1 MLRPAP
7 VLVTVLGV
15 LAFSGSGLEAQN
27 PGPEIRKVRDVVE
40 ALAQKVQEGDLD
52 ALDTLYAEGRGVHII
67 EGSGVNHGWADYRL
81 HHLEPELAGFRNFE
95 YRYYG
100 VEPVVRGD
108 VSWASFRYEL
118 STDTPGGHV
127 EVVGRGTAVLER
139 MDGRWRV
146 VHLHTSGR
154 RKS

>member
-15 LAFSGSGLEAQN
+15 LALGGSRLAAQN
-27 PGPEIRKVRDVVE
+27 SDPEVRKVRGVVE
-40 ALAQKVQEGDLD
+40 ALARKVQEGDLD

-67 EGSGVNHGWADYRL
+67 EGSGVNHGWADYRQ
-81 HHLEPELAGFRNFE
+81 HHLEPELAQFKNFA
-95 YRYYG
+95 YRYFG
-100 VEPVVRGD
+100 VEPVVRGN

-118 STDTPGGHV
+118 STDTPSGHV
-127 EVVGRGTAVLER
+127 EVEGRGTAVLER
-139 MDGRWRV
+139 RSGQWRV